1 MPAWSSPKWS
11 LWTSA
16 TCSGACRARPDV
28 IPLMGYADDAIIVTA
43 VLRGIT
49 RRLILAVDEKS
60 T

>member
-1 MPAWSSPKWS
+1 VVESEVVSVDLSDLLWS
-11 LWTSA
+11 L
-16 TCSGACRARPDV
+16 SGPPGRH
-28 IPLMGYADDAIIVTA
+28 PLMGYADDAIIVTA